1 MNLLVGIHGGGPQS
15 RMHSLVFMGTPHF
28 GQIILDAVIDQ
39 YGIVAVITQPD
50 RKAGRGRKMTISP
63 VKALALEHGLPVL
76 QPQTLREEGIVR
88 QLGDLAPAVIVV
100 AAFGQILPS
109 PILALP
115 KHGCINVHAS
125 LLPRYRG
132 AAPIPAAIL
141 AGDEQTGVTIM
152 LMDEG
157 LDTGLVLSQAT
168 VDIAPED
175 TTASLTEKL
184 GRVGAQLLLD
194 TLPRWLA
201 GEIAP
206 QEQDDDQ
213 ATYAGVLRREDGRI
227 DWTEPAARIA
237 QRCRAFYPWPGTFT
251 FWGKRQLKVLRARPL
266 AAVVSAP
273 PGTVMQVD
281 AETAVATG
289 SGLLVLEKVQLGG
302 KRSLAVDAFVHG
314 QRTFVGSIL
323 H

>member
-1 MNLLVGIHGGGPQS
+1 
-15 RMHSLVFMGTPHF
+15 MHSLIFMGTPHF
-28 GQIILDAVIDQ
+28 GQIILDAVIGQ
-39 YGIVAVITQPD
+39 YDIVAVVTQPD
-50 RKAGRGRKMTISP
+50 RKAGRGRKTTVSR

-76 QPQTLREEGIVR
+76 QPRTLREGGIVR
-88 QLGDLAPAVIVV
+88 RLGDLAPAIIVV
-100 AAFGQILPS
+100 AAFGQVLPS
-109 PILALP
+109 TVLALP
-115 KHGCINVHAS
+115 RHGCINVHAS
-125 LLPRYRG
+125 LLPRFRG

-152 LMDEG
+152 VMDEG
-157 LDTGLVLSQAT
+157 LDTGPILSEVA
-168 VDIAPED
+168 VDIAAED
-175 TTASLTEKL
+175 TTASLAEKL
-184 GRVGAQLLLD
+184 GHVGAQLLLD
-194 TLPRWLA
+194 TLPHWLA

-237 QRCRAFYPWPGTFT
+237 RRCRAFYPWPGTFA

-266 AAVVSAP
+266 EAVVSAP
-273 PGTVMQVD
+273 PGTVMQVN

-289 SGLLVLEKVQLGG
+289 GGLLVLEKVQLAG
-302 KRSLAVDAFVHG
+302 KRSLAADAFVHG
-314 QRTFVGSIL
+314 QRTFVGSVL